1 MLQRNHTMSW
11 KNGIYADFAIFG
23 FDDFASCLMEEVKC
37 QCYLGALVHCMGV
50 PVLMW
55 LTRNCVFNYRCI
67 NFCRCPNSDCVSL
80 NWNWFPFFVS
90 YTLIPKTFILWGRP
104 ISISLMVSF
113 WASSPH
119 CYCVFSVFLSFV
131 FFCGEIKK
139 LNYTKL
145 NWILGGRPQA
155 IFKTDR
161 RRIAWSGE
169 CFNPGLYPFY

>member
-23 FDDFASCLMEEVKC
+23 FDDITSCLMEEVKC
-37 QCYLGALVHCMGV
+37 QCYLGALVPGMGV
-50 PVLMW
+50 PVPMW
-55 LTRNCVFNYRCI
+55 LTRNCAFNYRCI
-67 NFCRCPNSDCVSL
+67 NFCQHPSSDCVAL
-80 NWNWFPFFVS
+80 NWNSFFCILYS
-90 YTLIPKTFILWGRP
+90 NTLNFYTLREPNIY
-104 ISISLMVSF
+104 ISLMVSF
-113 WASSPH
+113 RASSPH
-119 CYCVFSVFLSFV
+119 CFCVFSVFLSFV